1 MSEEFE
7 ILVVSETCHGHGNSI
22 KAVTRQCIATKTQGA
37 RSHLVS
43 LEVIRISFTMKNII
57 LLDAINLKLLWI
69 FQGIFILDGQNFIT
83 GTNKSSGDEPPPPL
97 SQNPCNL
104 GFLHSH

>member
-1 MSEEFE
+1 MQAVKRVMSEEFE
-7 ILVVSETCHGHGNSI
+7 ILVLSETCHGHGNSI

-69 FQGIFILDGQNFIT
+69 FQGMEAKTRFGEVTINILDI
-83 GTNKSSGDEPPPPL
+83 
-97 SQNPCNL
+97 
-104 GFLHSH
+104 

>member
-1 MSEEFE
+1 
-7 ILVVSETCHGHGNSI
+7 
-22 KAVTRQCIATKTQGA
+22 
-37 RSHLVS
+37 
-43 LEVIRISFTMKNII
+43 MKNII

-69 FQGIFILDGQNFIT
+69 FQGMEAKTRFGEVTINILDICYQGGGYLYWMDRTLSLEQ
-83 GTNKSSGDEPPPPL
+83 TNQVVTSLPPAL